1 MKKKK
6 IDIRELS
13 KKEIQEF
20 FLSHN
25 EPSFKGTQV
34 YQWLWKKG
42 VHDFDLM
49 TNLSFGHRALLK
61 TNFEIKHIK
70 IDEYQRSIDG
80 TIKNAV
86 KLHDQFIVESVLI
99 PTSKRSTACV
109 SSQVGCSL
117 DCIFCAT
124 AALKRIRNL
133 NADEIYDQVV
143 AMDNQSKLFFNR
155 PLTNIV
161 FMGMGEPM
169 MNYNNVIKAADIIHD
184 QKGLNIGARKI
195 TISTVGMVKKIRQY
209 TKEKH
214 PYNIAFS
221 LNATN
226 DFERSKLMPINKKY
240 NLKSCLDA
248 LKDYSDKLKRPA
260 MIEYVLIS
268 GVNDTYE
275 DAIRLAKIIKSLDC
289 KLNVIPYN
297 PIKGESFKRPTE
309 YEINNFIN
317 NIRSKST
324 IITVRWS
331 QGKDVNA
338 ACGQLYT
345 TNEKK

>member
-1 MKKKK
+1 M
-6 IDIRELS
+6 
-13 KKEIQEF
+13 
-20 FLSHN
+20 
-25 EPSFKGTQV
+25 
-34 YQWLWKKG
+34 
-42 VHDFDLM
+42 
-49 TNLSFGHRALLK
+49 
-61 TNFEIKHIK
+61 
-70 IDEYQRSIDG
+70 
-80 TIKNAV
+80 
-86 KLHDQFIVESVLI
+86 
-99 PTSKRSTACV
+99 
-109 SSQVGCSL
+109 SSQVGCAL
-117 DCIFCAT
+117 DCKFCAT
-124 AALKRIRNL
+124 AKMGILRNL
-133 NADEIYDQVV
+133 TVAEIMGQLLSVIKETK
-143 AMDNQSKLFFNR
+143 QKI
-155 PLTNIV
+155 TNIV

-248 LKDYSDKLKRPA
+248 LKDYGDKLKRPA

-345 TNEKK
+345 KNEKK

>member
-1 MKKKK
+1 MSNVNL
-6 IDIRELS
+6 IGLTRNELRS
-13 KKEIQEF
+13 FAESINEKSYRGDQIFSWIYQYNEIKF
-20 FLSHN
+20 SR
-25 EPSFKGTQV
+25 
-34 YQWLWKKG
+34 
-42 VHDFDLM
+42 M
-49 TNLSFGHRALLK
+49 TNLSKGFRSNIENSAFLNLPK
-61 TNFEIKHIK
+61 ISDSVISKETSSIKFLFK
-70 IDEYQRSIDG
+70 LNDGLSIE
-80 TIKNAV
+80 TV
-86 KLHDQFIVESVLI
+86 FIPEQ
-99 PTSKRSTACV
+99 KRNTVCL
-109 SSQVGCSL
+109 SSQVGCAL
-117 DCIFCAT
+117 DCKFCAT
-124 AALKRIRNL
+124 AKMGILRNL
-133 NADEIYDQVV
+133 TVAEIMGQLLSVIKETK
-143 AMDNQSKLFFNR
+143 QKI
-155 PLTNIV
+155 TNIV

>member
-1 MKKKK
+1 MSNVNL
-6 IDIRELS
+6 IGLTRNELRS
-13 KKEIQEF
+13 FAESINEESYRGDQIFSWIYQYNEIKF
-20 FLSHN
+20 SR
-25 EPSFKGTQV
+25 
-34 YQWLWKKG
+34 
-42 VHDFDLM
+42 M
-49 TNLSFGHRALLK
+49 TNLSKGFRSNIENSAFLNLPK
-61 TNFEIKHIK
+61 ISDSVISKETSSIKFLFK
-70 IDEYQRSIDG
+70 LNDGLSIE
-80 TIKNAV
+80 TV
-86 KLHDQFIVESVLI
+86 FIPEQ
-99 PTSKRSTACV
+99 KRNTVCL
-109 SSQVGCSL
+109 SSQVGCAL
-117 DCIFCAT
+117 DCKFCAT
-124 AALKRIRNL
+124 AKMGILRNL
-133 NADEIYDQVV
+133 TVAEIMGQLLSVIKETK
-143 AMDNQSKLFFNR
+143 QKI
-155 PLTNIV
+155 TNIV

-248 LKDYSDKLKRPA
+248 LKDYGDKLKRPA

>member
-1 MKKKK
+1 MSNVNL
-6 IDIRELS
+6 IGLTRNELRS
-13 KKEIQEF
+13 FAESINEESYRGDQIFSWIYQYNEIKF
-20 FLSHN
+20 SR
-25 EPSFKGTQV
+25 
-34 YQWLWKKG
+34 
-42 VHDFDLM
+42 M
-49 TNLSFGHRALLK
+49 TNLSKGFRSNIENSAFLNLPK
-61 TNFEIKHIK
+61 ISDSVISKETSSIKFLFK
-70 IDEYQRSIDG
+70 LNDGLSIE
-80 TIKNAV
+80 TV
-86 KLHDQFIVESVLI
+86 FIPEQ
-99 PTSKRSTACV
+99 KRNTVCL
-109 SSQVGCSL
+109 SSQVGCAL
-117 DCIFCAT
+117 DCKFCAT
-124 AALKRIRNL
+124 AKMGILRNL
-133 NADEIYDQVV
+133 TVAEIMGQLLSVIKETK
-143 AMDNQSKLFFNR
+143 QKI
-155 PLTNIV
+155 TNIV

-248 LKDYSDKLKRPA
+248 LKDYGDKLKRPA

-275 DAIRLAKIIKSLDC
+275 DAIRLAKIIKSLHC

-345 TNEKK
+345 KNEKK

>member
-1 MKKKK
+1 MSNVNL
-6 IDIRELS
+6 IGLTRNELRS
-13 KKEIQEF
+13 FAESI
-20 FLSHN
+20 N
-25 EPSFKGTQV
+25 EKSYRGDQIFSWI
-34 YQWLWKKG
+34 YQYNEVK
-42 VHDFDLM
+42 FSRM
-49 TNLSFGHRALLK
+49 TNLSKGFRSNIENSAFLNLPK
-61 TNFEIKHIK
+61 ISDSVISKETSSIKFLFK
-70 IDEYQRSIDG
+70 LNDGLSIE
-80 TIKNAV
+80 TV
-86 KLHDQFIVESVLI
+86 FIPEQ
-99 PTSKRSTACV
+99 KRNTVCL
-109 SSQVGCSL
+109 SSQVGCAL
-117 DCIFCAT
+117 DCKFCAT
-124 AALKRIRNL
+124 AKMGILRNL
-133 NADEIYDQVV
+133 TVAEIMGQLLSVIKETK
-143 AMDNQSKLFFNR
+143 QKI
-155 PLTNIV
+155 TNIV

-275 DAIRLAKIIKSLDC
+275 DAIRLAKIIKSLHC

-317 NIRSKST
+317 NIKNEST

-345 TNEKK
+345 KNEKK

>member
-1 MKKKK
+1 MSNVNL
-6 IDIRELS
+6 IGLTRNELRS
-13 KKEIQEF
+13 FAESINEESYRGDQIFSWIYQYNEIKF
-20 FLSHN
+20 SR
-25 EPSFKGTQV
+25 
-34 YQWLWKKG
+34 
-42 VHDFDLM
+42 M
-49 TNLSFGHRALLK
+49 TNLSKGFRSNIENSAFLNLPK
-61 TNFEIKHIK
+61 ISDSVISKETSSIKFLFK
-70 IDEYQRSIDG
+70 LNDGLSIE
-80 TIKNAV
+80 TV
-86 KLHDQFIVESVLI
+86 FIPEQ
-99 PTSKRSTACV
+99 KRNTVCL
-109 SSQVGCSL
+109 SSQVGCAL
-117 DCIFCAT
+117 DCKFCAT
-124 AALKRIRNL
+124 AKMGILRNL
-133 NADEIYDQVV
+133 TVAEIMGQLLSVIKETK
-143 AMDNQSKLFFNR
+143 QKI
-155 PLTNIV
+155 TNIV

-317 NIRSKST
+317 NIKNEST

-345 TNEKK
+345 KNEKK

>member
-1 MKKKK
+1 MSN
-6 IDIRELS
+6 INLIGLTRNELRKFS
-13 KKEIQEF
+13 ESVDEKSYRGDQIFSWIYQYNETV
-20 FLSHN
+20 LSR
-25 EPSFKGTQV
+25 
-34 YQWLWKKG
+34 
-42 VHDFDLM
+42 M
-49 TNLSFGHRALLK
+49 TNLSKGCKSHIENSAFLDLPEVSDTVVSK
-61 TNFEIKHIK
+61 ETSSIKFLF
-70 IDEYQRSIDG
+70 
-80 TIKNAV
+80 
-86 KLHDQFIVESVLI
+86 KLHDGLFIETVFI
-99 PTSKRSTACV
+99 PEQKRNTVCL
-109 SSQVGCSL
+109 SSQVGCAL
-117 DCIFCAT
+117 DCKFCAT
-124 AALKRIRNL
+124 AKMGMLRNL
-133 NADEIYDQVV
+133 TVAEIVGQLLSVIKETK
-143 AMDNQSKLFFNR
+143 QKI
-155 PLTNIV
+155 TNIV

-169 MNYNNVIKAADIIHD
+169 MNYSNVIKAADIIHD

-226 DFERSKLMPINKKY
+226 DFERDKLMPINKKY

-248 LKDYSDKLKRPA
+248 LRDYSIKLKRPA
-260 MIEYVLIS
+260 MFEYVLIS
-268 GVNDTYE
+268 GVNDSHE
-275 DAIRLAKIIKSLDC
+275 DAIRLSKIIKSLHC

-297 PIKGESFKRPTE
+297 PIEGENFKRPTE

-317 NIRSKST
+317 NIRNEKT

>member
-1 MKKKK
+1 MSNVNL
-6 IDIRELS
+6 IGLTRNELRS
-13 KKEIQEF
+13 FAESINEESYRGDQIFSWIYQYNEIKF
-20 FLSHN
+20 SR
-25 EPSFKGTQV
+25 
-34 YQWLWKKG
+34 
-42 VHDFDLM
+42 M
-49 TNLSFGHRALLK
+49 TNLSKGFRSNIENSAFLNLPK
-61 TNFEIKHIK
+61 ISDSVISKETSSIKFLFK
-70 IDEYQRSIDG
+70 LNDGLSIE
-80 TIKNAV
+80 TV
-86 KLHDQFIVESVLI
+86 FIPEQ
-99 PTSKRSTACV
+99 KRNTVCL
-109 SSQVGCSL
+109 SSQVGCAL
-117 DCIFCAT
+117 DCKFCAT
-124 AALKRIRNL
+124 AKMGILRNL
-133 NADEIYDQVV
+133 TVAEIMGQLLSVIKETK
-143 AMDNQSKLFFNR
+143 QKI
-155 PLTNIV
+155 TNIV

>member
-1 MKKKK
+1 MSN
-6 IDIRELS
+6 INLIGLTRNELRNFAES
-13 KKEIQEF
+13 I
-20 FLSHN
+20 N
-25 EPSFKGTQV
+25 EESYRGDQIFSWI
-34 YQWLWKKG
+34 YQYNEVK
-42 VHDFDLM
+42 FSRM
-49 TNLSFGHRALLK
+49 TNLSKGFRSNIENSAFLSLPK
-61 TNFEIKHIK
+61 VSDSVISKETSSIKFLFK
-70 IDEYQRSIDG
+70 LNDGLSIE
-80 TIKNAV
+80 TV
-86 KLHDQFIVESVLI
+86 FIPEQ
-99 PTSKRSTACV
+99 KRNTVCL
-109 SSQVGCSL
+109 SSQVGCAL
-117 DCIFCAT
+117 DCKFCAT
-124 AALKRIRNL
+124 AKMGILRNL
-133 NADEIYDQVV
+133 TVAEIMGQLLSVIKETK
-143 AMDNQSKLFFNR
+143 QKI
-155 PLTNIV
+155 TNIV

-248 LKDYSDKLKRPA
+248 LKDYGDKLKRPA

-275 DAIRLAKIIKSLDC
+275 DAIRLAKIIKSLHC

-317 NIRSKST
+317 NIKNEST

-345 TNEKK
+345 KNEKK

>member
-1 MKKKK
+1 MSNVNL
-6 IDIRELS
+6 IGLTRNELRS
-13 KKEIQEF
+13 FAESINEESYRGDQIFSWIYQYNEIKF
-20 FLSHN
+20 SR
-25 EPSFKGTQV
+25 
-34 YQWLWKKG
+34 
-42 VHDFDLM
+42 M
-49 TNLSFGHRALLK
+49 TNLSKGFRSNIENSAFLNLPK
-61 TNFEIKHIK
+61 ISDSVISKETSSIKFLFK
-70 IDEYQRSIDG
+70 LNDGLSIE
-80 TIKNAV
+80 TV
-86 KLHDQFIVESVLI
+86 FIPEQ
-99 PTSKRSTACV
+99 KRNTVCL
-109 SSQVGCSL
+109 SSQVGCAL
-117 DCIFCAT
+117 DCKFCAT
-124 AALKRIRNL
+124 AKMGILRNL
-133 NADEIYDQVV
+133 TVAEIMGQLLSVIKETK
-143 AMDNQSKLFFNR
+143 QKI
-155 PLTNIV
+155 TNIV

-345 TNEKK
+345 KNEKK